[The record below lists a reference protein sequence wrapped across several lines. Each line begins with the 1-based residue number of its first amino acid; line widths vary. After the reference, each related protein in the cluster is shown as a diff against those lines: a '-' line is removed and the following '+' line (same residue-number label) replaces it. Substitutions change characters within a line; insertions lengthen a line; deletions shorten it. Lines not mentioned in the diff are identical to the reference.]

1 MRTFCATVA
10 FLLALC
16 LGCAG
21 PGAPEAAVNRAM
33 AQEAATPEI
42 APVSE
47 SGGLAFSTP
56 RPSQTEPPLV
66 EVPEES
72 EEALPW
78 TYPISREILDDEQDV
93 LRLVNANNLLD
104 KDYPG
109 EDMLVEV
116 TVRKANSNEMLAR
129 AVASE
134 ALQAMFDAADEDGL
148 KLYLYSAYRN
158 YRSQEVIHYNRVEA
172 MGYDDGIV
180 QVAGGSEH
188 QTGLAFDVISYAWIG
203 SRFNEDFADTP
214 EGQWMAENCTRFGF
228 IIRYPE
234 GKQDITGIEYEPWHL
249 RYVGVEVATYMTEKG
264 LTLEEF
270 TVEWRNAVFDYEMQ
284 SQQSMSIDS
293 F

>member
-1 MRTFCATVA
+1 MVPRDEGGTVTCERFAPPWLFCWHCAWDAPVP
-10 FLLALC
+10 ALRK
-16 LGCAG
+16 
-21 PGAPEAAVNRAM
+21 PAVNRAM

-109 EDMLVEV
+109 EDMLVDV

-172 MGYDDGIV
+172 MGYDDGLV

-203 SRFNEDFADTP
+203 SRFNEDFADSPGRPVDGGKLHALWVYHPLSRRETGHYRHQIRALASALCGRGSGYLHDG
-214 EGQWMAENCTRFGF
+214 EGPDAGRIYRGMAQR
-228 IIRYPE
+228 
-234 GKQDITGIEYEPWHL
+234 GI
-249 RYVGVEVATYMTEKG
+249 
-264 LTLEEF
+264 
-270 TVEWRNAVFDYEMQ
+270 
-284 SQQSMSIDS
+284 
-293 F
+293 

>member
-148 KLYLYSAYRN
+148 ICTPPTATTARR
-158 YRSQEVIHYNRVEA
+158 RSFTITAWRPWA
-172 MGYDDGIV
+172 TT
-180 QVAGGSEH
+180 
-188 QTGLAFDVISYAWIG
+188 TGLCRWRAVPSIRPAW
-203 SRFNEDFADTP
+203 P
-214 EGQWMAENCTRFGF
+214 
-228 IIRYPE
+228 
-234 GKQDITGIEYEPWHL
+234 
-249 RYVGVEVATYMTEKG
+249 
-264 LTLEEF
+264 LT
-270 TVEWRNAVFDYEMQ
+270 
-284 SQQSMSIDS
+284 
-293 F
+293 